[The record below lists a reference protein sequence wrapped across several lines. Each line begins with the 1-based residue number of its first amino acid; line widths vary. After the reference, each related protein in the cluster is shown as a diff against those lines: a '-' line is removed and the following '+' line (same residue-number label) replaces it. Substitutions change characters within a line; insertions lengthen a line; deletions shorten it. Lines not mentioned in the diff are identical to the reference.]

1 MSNHKTFY
9 LNLIQAKKRP
19 LNDQIKRTDATT
31 DIPAIFKDLHENPF
45 TTPNQKQIMYR
56 LLFGI
61 TPTSEGLA
69 KRHRRIF
76 FCKLC
81 FLDQETEAHIFYE
94 CPFLNTVKLELI
106 KLLQHRQNTHI
117 DLFEGIFLNSL
128 PTESNKNVNFLK
140 LAFIAVYRDAIWTA
154 RNEATHK
161 NHIKSSNLIAN
172 MFICKTKYLLK
183 LCKDNEAVQLF
194 LDGYD
199 IK

>member
-1 MSNHKTFY
+1 M
-9 LNLIQAKKRP
+9 NLINVKKRP
-19 LNDQIKRTDATT
+19 LDDQLKRIDANT
-31 DIPAIFKDLHENPF
+31 DIFSIFKDLHENPF
-45 TTPNQKQIMYR
+45 TTPTQKQIMYR

-81 FLDQETEAHIFYE
+81 SLDQETEVHIFYE
-94 CPFLNTVKLELI
+94 CPFLNTIKLELI
-106 KLLQHRQNTHI
+106 KLLKHRQNNHI
-117 DLFEGIFLNSL
+117 DLFKCIFLNTL
-128 PTESNKNVNFLK
+128 PTEANKNLKFLK
-140 LAFIAVYRDAIWTA
+140 LAFVALYRDAIWTA

-183 LCKDNEAVQLF
+183 LFKGNEAVQLF
-194 LDGYD
+194 LNGYD

>member
-1 MSNHKTFY
+1 M
-9 LNLIQAKKRP
+9 
-19 LNDQIKRTDATT
+19 NDQIKRTGATT

-81 FLDQETEAHIFYE
+81 SLDQETEVHIFYE
-94 CPFLNTVKLELI
+94 CPFLNTIKLELI
-106 KLLQHRQNTHI
+106 KLLKHRQNNHI
-117 DLFEGIFLNSL
+117 DLFKCIFLNTL
-128 PTESNKNVNFLK
+128 PTEANKNLKFLK
-140 LAFIAVYRDAIWTA
+140 LAFVALYRDAIWTA
-154 RNEATHK
+154 RNEATHR
-161 NHIKSSNLIAN
+161 NHKTSSNQMAN
-172 MFICKTKYLLK
+172 MFVSKTKYLLK
-183 LCKDNEAVQLF
+183 LFKDSEAVQSF

-199 IK
+199 IN